1 MSNLWKLFKGEVF
14 RLAKYKVLFF
24 GVLVSAIWVLVIAL
38 VSKAEAESFIPFLIV
53 MDDGLMAIVLLGSMF
68 YYEKQEGIAKSLL
81 VAPITVSQVLI
92 AKVAAAIF
100 SGLISVVLIFLA
112 ALIFHGLVINLF
124 LAIIYMVLAVIAH
137 TAIGYVIILASRDFM
152 GMLVKYMGVILVLIA
167 PTILVALNII
177 PTNLSFLAILSP
189 TYASQL
195 LIESIFQTT
204 DLWKILVSVGW
215 LLTIGGLL
223 YPLVIRKQY
232 QRYALEG

>member
-1 MSNLWKLFKGEVF
+1 MSNLWKLFKGEIY
-14 RLAKYKVLFF
+14 RLAKYKILFF

-81 VAPITVSQVLI
+81 VTPITVNQVLI
-92 AKVAAAIF
+92 AKVAASIF
-100 SGLISVVLIFLA
+100 SGLISVVFIFLA
-112 ALIFHGLVINLF
+112 ALVFHGLVINIL

-137 TAIGYVIILASRDFM
+137 TAIGYLIILGSRDFM
-152 GMLVKYMGVILVLIA
+152 GMLVKYMGVVLLLIA

-177 PTNLSFLAILSP
+177 PANLSFLAILSP
-189 TYASQL
+189 SYASQL
-195 LIESIFQTT
+195 LIESIFQAT
-204 DLWKILVSVGW
+204 DLWKILLAVGW
-215 LLTIGGLL
+215 LLAIGGLL
-223 YPLVIRKQY
+223 YPFVITKQY